1 MRVFRWLYRLPGR
14 IERSFSS
21 TALAANA
28 EGPGAGVNQL
38 NVPAARV
45 VIQEIENAIGNAT
58 SPAEREDHRDD
69 GAASSER

>member
-1 MRVFRWLYRLPGR
+1 MRFFSWLYRLPGR

-45 VIQEIENAIGNAT
+45 VIQEIENAIENAT
-58 SPAEREDHRDD
+58 SPGKREEQSDD

>member
-1 MRVFRWLYRLPGR
+1 MRFFQWLYRLPSR
-14 IERSFSS
+14 IDRAFGS

-45 VIQEIENAIGNAT
+45 VIQEIEDAT
-58 SPAEREDHRDD
+58 TGRRDERDD
-69 GAASSER
+69 DAAW